1 MPPIVI
7 GLRETRRRAD
17 KPRGAARVR
26 SAGTPTAAGEA
37 MNRALISS
45 TLIAAFALV
54 ACDNRPP
61 AVVNVP
67 APAPGPAGPA
77 GPQGDPGKP
86 GTTNVIV
93 TPPAAASAASN

>member
-1 MPPIVI
+1 
-7 GLRETRRRAD
+7 
-17 KPRGAARVR
+17 
-26 SAGTPTAAGEA
+26 

-45 TLIAAFALV
+45 SLIAAFALV

-61 AVVNVP
+61 TVVNNPTP

-77 GPQGDPGKP
+77 GPQGEPGKP
-86 GTTNVIV
+86 GGTSVIV

>member
-1 MPPIVI
+1 
-7 GLRETRRRAD
+7 
-17 KPRGAARVR
+17 
-26 SAGTPTAAGEA
+26 

-45 TLIAAFALV
+45 SLIAAFALV

-67 APAPGPAGPA
+67 APAPAPGPA
-77 GPQGDPGKP
+77 GPQGEPGKP
-86 GTTNVIV
+86 GGTNVIV